1 MAIIRNERANRR
13 TQEPVAEPV
22 EEEVEIDYTWHP
34 TEEEFS
40 SPITA
45 EQWAELLGDPEFVD
59 TDASKAVRCLRDY
72 GEPATFQQMSI
83 RYRGTM
89 GRYRRWLGEAAQAAG
104 ERFGVA
110 APQKDQFGM
119 DEWWPLL
126 YRTRATGK
134 PGAGVFEME
143 LRPEVEEA
151 FSLIDEQERQA
162 KRAENA
168 RQLKRIEQLERA
180 RREERERNAA
190 QVVKAES
197 PASEASRPAPAPA
210 PASAPEPEPVP
221 HVEVEPARQERPTRQ
236 SGLEPSM
243 PAMRTVEQIV
253 GVQSAVPNTQE
264 TDAPI
269 PTFVSLNEFLDVMA
283 QTNKT
288 GGSRFVANTASD
300 EDDVPF
306 DATGPLDYAL
316 RYAERL
322 RGVMALMR
330 EGNPGV
336 TAAAMARVAG
346 DKNVE
351 RMQDILNGQQIPDF
365 SYLDA
370 LKQELY
376 VNLDYLEVPDGQETS
391 VPAFCTYQEILDER
405 GERADFNEDTP
416 TEIAYVVDDS
426 RKRRTGV
433 ILRFSTMRCALLS
446 RVAVE
451 AEAKRGESEK
461 LDAFVRMV
469 DELDAF
475 ARDNSILRTSR
486 QIGEASWDRLVSGQM
501 WPGSLLR

>member
-13 TQEPVAEPV
+13 TQEPVAEPE

-45 EQWAELLGDPEFVD
+45 EQWAELLGDPSFAE

-72 GEPATFQQMSI
+72 GGPATFQQMSI

-89 GRYRRWLGEAAQAAG
+89 GRYRRWLSEAAQAAG
-104 ERFGVA
+104 ERFGVP

-151 FSLIDEQERQA
+151 FSLIEEQERQA

-180 RREERERNAA
+180 RREERERSAA

-197 PASEASRPAPAPA
+197 PAREVAKSEPIPTPAPAATPNTK
-210 PASAPEPEPVP
+210 
-221 HVEVEPARQERPTRQ
+221 VEPPQQAKPTRR
-236 SGLEPSM
+236 SGLEPSSSS
-243 PAMRTVEQIV
+243 MRTVEEIV
-253 GVQSAVPNTQE
+253 GLKRAVPDVHKP
-264 TDAPI
+264 DAHI
-269 PTFVSLNEFLDVMA
+269 PSFVALNEFLDVLA
-283 QTNKT
+283 QADSA
-288 GGSRFVANTASD
+288 GGSRFVSSSTSD
-300 EDDVPF
+300 EDLVPF

-316 RYAERL
+316 RYADRL
-322 RGVMALMR
+322 RGVLALMR
-330 EGNPGV
+330 EGDSGV
-336 TAAAMARVAG
+336 TAAAVARVAG

-351 RMQDILNGQQIPDF
+351 HVQDILNGQRIPDF
-365 SYLDA
+365 SYLDT
-370 LKQELY
+370 LKEKLY
-376 VNLDYLEVPDGQETS
+376 VNPAYLEAPDGRETS
-391 VPAFCTYQEILDER
+391 IPAFCTYQELLDEH
-405 GERADFNEDTP
+405 GVRADLNEDTP
-416 TEIAYVVDDS
+416 AEIVYVVDDS
-426 RKRRTGV
+426 HERRTGV
-433 ILRFSTMRCALLS
+433 ILRFSALRCVLLS

-451 AEAKRGESEK
+451 AETKRGESEK

-469 DELDAF
+469 DELDTF

-486 QIGEASWDRLVSGQM
+486 QIGEADWDRLVSGQM